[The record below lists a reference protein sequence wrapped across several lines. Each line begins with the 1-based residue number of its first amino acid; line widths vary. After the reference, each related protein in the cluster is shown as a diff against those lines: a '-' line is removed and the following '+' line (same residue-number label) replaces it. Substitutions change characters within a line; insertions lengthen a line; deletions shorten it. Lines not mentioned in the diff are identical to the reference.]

1 MVISQNK
8 KPLLNQL
15 KRLAG
20 ETALYGLGSMLP
32 RILNFLLVPLHTY
45 HMFSREEYGQIT
57 KVLSV
62 VAFVNVVY
70 MFGMETAFFRF
81 ATKENADSG
90 RIFRLAQTVVLL
102 VSAALTL
109 PILVWSDSIATSLG
123 LDHRSDIINWVAAIM
138 FIDALVAI
146 PFARLRLEHKAL
158 QFAAAKI
165 LNILVLI
172 GLNIY
177 FLKYSY
183 HHEVGIGYVFLAN
196 LVANALFVVF
206 FFNMLIAWRPEWD
219 KTISPQMIEYAYPVM
234 LTGLAGMTNEMFSRL
249 TLDWWL
255 PENYY
260 GQISNEAALGIF
272 GACYKFA
279 VFMNLGIQSFRYAA
293 EPFFF
298 SSAKEKNSPAL
309 FAKVN
314 HFFIITACVVLLA
327 VSLNLDILQY
337 LIGDEFREGLSIVP
351 VLLLAYL
358 CLGVYYNI
366 SIWFKLTDRTYFGTA
381 LTIGGAIITI
391 GANYLL
397 IPIWGYTGSS
407 FAALACYAGMMIFCY
422 TIGKHYY
429 PVPYKV
435 VNGLLYIGLSVLIVW
450 AAQQVAFDNL
460 YVSILTHFLIIISF
474 VGFAVWKERPYWSE
488 NS

>member
-1 MVISQNK
+1 
-8 KPLLNQL
+8 
-15 KRLAG
+15 
-20 ETALYGLGSMLP
+20 MLP
-32 RILNFLLVPLHTY
+32 RILNFFLVPLHTY
-45 HMFSREEYGQIT
+45 NMFSREEYGQIT
-57 KVLSV
+57 KVLSI

-70 MFGMETAFFRF
+70 MFGMETSFFRF
-81 ATKENADSG
+81 ATRENADPG
-90 RIFRLAQTVVLL
+90 KIFRLAQTVVLL
-102 VSAALTL
+102 VSSALTL
-109 PILVWSDSIATSLG
+109 PILVWSDSIAYLLG
-123 LDHRSDIINWVAAIM
+123 LGHRSDIINWVATIM

-146 PFARLRLEHKAL
+146 PFARLRLEHKAML
-158 QFAAAKI
+158 FASAKI
-165 LNILVLI
+165 LNVLVLV

-177 FLKYSY
+177 FLKFSY
-183 HHEVGIGYVFLAN
+183 HHEIGIGYVFLAN
-196 LVANALFVVF
+196 LVANALFVLF
-206 FFNMLIAWRPEWD
+206 FFNMLIGWRPEWD
-219 KTISPQMIEYAYPVM
+219 KTISPQMIQYAYPVM

-255 PENYY
+255 PENFY
-260 GQISNEAALGIF
+260 GQVSNQDALGIF

-298 SSAKEKNSPAL
+298 SNAKEKNSPAL
-309 FAKVN
+309 FARVN

-337 LIGDEFREGLSIVP
+337 LIGEEFREGLSIVP

-366 SIWFKLTDRTYFGTA
+366 SIWFKLTDRTYFGTI
-381 LTIGGAIITI
+381 LTVGGALVTI

-422 TIGKHYY
+422 IIGRYYY

-435 VNGLLYIGLSVLIVW
+435 TNGLFYIGLSVLMVW
-450 AAQQVAFDNL
+450 AAQQVVIDNL
-460 YVSILTHFLIIISF
+460 FASILIHFLIIILF
-474 VGFAVWKERPYWSE
+474 VGFAFWKERPYWSE